1 MSPAAESPQAAY
13 LRGPLSELSQH
24 LGPVVGNDT
33 QGVVQQSHVL
43 QTREAADASDLFHLK
58 GIPRVSSLTTWQR
71 DNMSNGQQKPPIL
84 TEATNV
90 EAQPPQK
97 PVSLLG
103 RGSPVRF
110 CCR

>member
-24 LGPVVGNDT
+24 LGPIVGDDT

-58 GIPRVSSLTTWQR
+58 GIPRVPSLTTQQR
-71 DNMSNGQQKPPIL
+71 DNTSQRPTKAPR
-84 TEATNV
+84 
-90 EAQPPQK
+90 
-97 PVSLLG
+97 SH
-103 RGSPVRF
+103 
-110 CCR
+110 